1 MKNIIFLLIV
11 TISNI
16 VFSQVIIGDNVGTA
30 SNKTS
35 VLLEF
40 SQSQRKGIILPYL
53 TDVSEV
59 NTPGSI
65 FLRVSN
71 PTTAPIAKIVYYD
84 YDRNFRD
91 LTPEASGIAGKLKLG
106 IQPIANERSNSKVVI
121 GNETSTANGILV
133 LESTTKAMV
142 LPRVP
147 SYKDIV
153 NPAPGMMVLTGVG
166 EKTIAFFNGSQWS
179 FWSY

>member
-1 MKNIIFLLIV
+1 MKNIIFLLFTTV
-11 TISNI
+11 SNI
-16 VFSQVIIGDNVGTA
+16 LFSQVIIGDNIGTA
-30 SNKTS
+30 TNKSS

-71 PTTAPIAKIVYYD
+71 PATAPTAKVVYYD
-84 YDRNFRD
+84 HDGTFKD
-91 LTPEASGIAGKLKLG
+91 LSPEASDIAAKLKLG
-106 IQPIANERSNSKVVI
+106 IQPVARENSGAKVVM
-121 GNETSTANGILV
+121 GNETSAANGILV

-142 LPRVP
+142 LPKVP

-153 NPAPGMMVLTGVG
+153 NPAPGMMVLTGTG
-166 EKTIAFFNGSQWS
+166 DKTIAFFNGSQWN

>member
-1 MKNIIFLLIV
+1 MKNIIFLLF
-11 TISNI
+11 TIASNI
-16 VFSQVIIGDNVGTA
+16 LFSQVIIGDNIGTA
-30 SNKTS
+30 TNKTS

-40 SQSQRKGIILPYL
+40 SQAQRKGIILPYL
-53 TDVSEV
+53 TDVSDV

-71 PTTAPIAKIVYYD
+71 PNTSPIAKIVYYD
-84 YDRNFRD
+84 YDGTFKD
-91 LTPEASGIAGKLKLG
+91 LSPEASGIGSKLKLN
-106 IQPIANERSNSKVVI
+106 IQPVINENNNAKVII
-121 GNETSTANGILV
+121 GNSTSTANGILV

-166 EKTIAFFNGSQWS
+166 DKTIAFFNGSQWS

>member
-1 MKNIIFLLIV
+1 MKNIILLLF
-11 TISNI
+11 TTASNI
-16 VFSQVIIGDNVGTA
+16 LFSQVIIGDNIGTA
-30 SNKTS
+30 TNKTS

-53 TDVSEV
+53 TDVSDV

-71 PTTAPIAKIVYYD
+71 PTTAPTAKIVYYD
-84 YDRNFRD
+84 YDGTFKD
-91 LTPEASGIAGKLKLG
+91 LSPEANGIGAKLKMNT
-106 IQPIANERSNSKVVI
+106 QPIAKENSSSKVVI
-121 GNETSTANGILV
+121 GNETSAANGILV

-153 NPAPGMMVLTGVG
+153 NPAPGMMVLTGAG
-166 EKTIAFFNGSQWS
+166 DKTIAFFNGSQWN

>member
-1 MKNIIFLLIV
+1 MKNIIFLLLTTV
-11 TISNI
+11 SNI
-16 VFSQVIIGDNVGTA
+16 LYSQVIIGDNVGTA
-30 SNKTS
+30 TNKAS

-53 TDVSEV
+53 TDVSDV

-71 PTTAPIAKIVYYD
+71 PTTAPVAKIVYYD
-84 YDRNFRD
+84 YDGTFKD
-91 LTPEASGIAGKLKLG
+91 LSPEASGIATKLKLN
-106 IQPIANERSNSKVVI
+106 IQPIAKENSNSKVVI
-121 GNETSTANGILV
+121 GNGTSAANGILV

-142 LPRVP
+142 LPRVS

-153 NPAPGMMVLTGVG
+153 NPAPGMMVLVGTG
-166 EKTIAFFNGSQWS
+166 EKTLAFFNGSQWN
-179 FWSY
+179 FWTY